1 MTRRSATER
10 QEQRAV
16 LDWLRMVLP
25 AGAIVFHVANEEASG
40 SAARGRALLG
50 DGVLPGCPDLCVL
63 WEGRAYWI
71 EMKRKGKRAAL
82 RRAQEEAHRLITLAG
97 CRVGVAEG
105 PEDADALLREWGVPL
120 KVPAPAWGRA
130 A

>member
-1 MTRRSATER
+1 VKRTPKER

-16 LDWLRMVLP
+16 LDWLRLALP
-25 AGAIVFHVANEEASG
+25 TGAMVFHIANEEASG

-50 DGVLPGCPDLCVL
+50 DGLLPGCPDLCVL
-63 WEGRAYWI
+63 WQGRAYWI
-71 EMKRKGKRAAL
+71 EMKRRGRKAHL
-82 RRAQEEAHRLITLAG
+82 RESQHEAHRLISMAG
-97 CRVGVAEG
+97 CQVGVADG

-120 KVPAPAWGRA
+120 KVNATWGRA

>member
-1 MTRRSATER
+1 MKRLTAKER

-16 LDWLRMVLP
+16 LDWLRLVLP
-25 AGAIVFHVANEEASG
+25 AGAMVFHIANEEASG

-63 WEGRAYWI
+63 WQGRAYWI
-71 EMKRKGKRAAL
+71 EMKRKGRKAQL
-82 RRAQEEAHRLITLAG
+82 RDAQHEAHRLISLAG
-97 CRVGVAEG
+97 CKVGVADG

-120 KVPAPAWGRA
+120 KVNATWGRG
-130 A
+130 

>member
-1 MTRRSATER
+1 VKRLTAKER

-16 LDWLRMVLP
+16 LDWLRLVLP
-25 AGAIVFHVANEEASG
+25 AGAMVFHIANEEASG

-63 WEGRAYWI
+63 WQGCAYWI
-71 EMKRKGKRAAL
+71 EMKRKGRKAQL
-82 RRAQEEAHRLITLAG
+82 RDAQHEAHRLISLAG
-97 CRVGVAEG
+97 CKVGVADG

-120 KVPAPAWGRA
+120 KVNATWGRG
-130 A
+130 